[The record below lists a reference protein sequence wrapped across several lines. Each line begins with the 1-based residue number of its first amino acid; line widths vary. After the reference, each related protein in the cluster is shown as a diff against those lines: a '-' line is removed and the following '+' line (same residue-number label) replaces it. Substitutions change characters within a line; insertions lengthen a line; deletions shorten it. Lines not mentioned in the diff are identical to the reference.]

1 MTNERKI
8 VCSQQPKQKC
18 AKRRRR
24 NKRAFLFLF
33 LFVVSLPPPPPPP
46 PPEKASRCRSSACTF
61 AATPTA
67 GLQGKKTSLLF
78 PINVFVPSL
87 SWHTFLFLACAQMS
101 AKMRRFFFPQGGA
114 HRSNLH
120 CTADAKSSP
129 VSPPVRPRA
138 SASAELPPPPPPPA
152 PSSSDVAPGCC
163 CCCCCWRCAVA
174 NARGRA
180 MRNGGRTP
188 GQAATWQRTRPDSSA
203 HTKKRARN
211 KTVKQNRFA

>member
-1 MTNERKI
+1 LAHI
-8 VCSQQPKQKC
+8 PFFGVCVK
-18 AKRRRR
+18 
-24 NKRAFLFLF
+24 
-33 LFVVSLPPPPPPP
+33 
-46 PPEKASRCRSSACTF
+46 
-61 AATPTA
+61 
-67 GLQGKKTSLLF
+67 
-78 PINVFVPSL
+78 
-87 SWHTFLFLACAQMS
+87 MS
-101 AKMRRFFFPQGGA
+101 AQNKAFFLPGA

-163 CCCCCWRCAVA
+163 CCCCWRCAVA
-174 NARGRA
+174 NACGRA

-203 HTKKRARN
+203 HAKKTGAKQNGQTRKNGRETKRSN
-211 KTVKQNRFA
+211 KTDLLRQARDEHPDGLKPKLKKKAGLRRISDFGFRVHSKRTVAVGRRGPS